1 MTDYEAMTE
10 DELQALQTETN
21 ARVNALRADGRWAD
35 ARELREEVLRIAAVK
50 DRKADERVAEVIRN
64 SEKQL
69 SVEVAGEAA
78 AAVSEAERLL
88 GGKG

>member
-1 MTDYEAMTE
+1 MTE
-10 DELQALQTETN
+10 DELQALQSAAN
-21 ARVNALRADGRWAD
+21 RRVNDLRAEERWAE
-35 ARELREEVLRIAAVK
+35 ARELRDEVLRIAAVK
-50 DRKADERVAEVIRN
+50 DRKADVRVAEMLRN

-88 GGKG
+88 GGKE

>member
-1 MTDYEAMTE
+1 MADYEAMTE
-10 DELQALQTETN
+10 DELQALQSAAN
-21 ARVNALRADGRWAD
+21 RRVNDLRAEERWAE
-35 ARELREEVLRIAAVK
+35 ARELRDEVLRIAAVK
-50 DRKADERVAEVIRN
+50 DRKADVRVAEMLRN
-64 SEKQL
+64 SDQQL

>member
-1 MTDYEAMTE
+1 MADYEAMTE
-10 DELQALQTETN
+10 DELQALQSAAN
-21 ARVNALRADGRWAD
+21 RRVNDLRAEERWAE
-35 ARELREEVLRIAAVK
+35 ARELRDEVLRIAAVK
-50 DRKADERVAEVIRN
+50 DQKADVRVAEMLRN